1 MADGSRVIDGFLD
14 APPRRRVV
22 ISTDVA
28 NEADD
33 AFAVAYALLSP
44 SLDVRCVVPTHFGQ
58 RGVEDSLSASR
69 DELARLLAA
78 MDRTDSVV
86 VRDGSPRAMSDPPKP
101 VDSPGARAI
110 VAEALRDDPLPLFVL
125 CLGSLTDMASA
136 LLLEP
141 ALAEADLT
149 VVWIGGPSNPP
160 DPVPLY
166 WPEFNLSNDLVAANV
181 VFGSDVHL
189 WQIPMNTYASCA
201 VSYAELLDRVAPQ
214 GELGQYLM
222 RQLYNWAEGFGWD
235 WELKHLSDC
244 AAVAAV
250 IRDDF
255 GRFDLIPAPQF
266 SRQFENVATDGN
278 RPIRVYQAVDRR
290 FLFEDLFGKIKLFA
304 SAGGSGTYP
313 PRHPVGDGVAWGW
326 QPH

>member
-14 APPRRRVV
+14 VPPRRRVV

-44 SLDVRCVVPTHFGQ
+44 SLEVRCVVPTHFGQ
-58 RGVEDSLSASR
+58 RGVADSLAASR

-78 MDRTDSVV
+78 MDRTGAVV
-86 VRDGSPRAMSDPPKP
+86 VRDGSPRAMSDPLTP
-101 VDSPGARAI
+101 VDSPGARSI
-110 VAEALRDDPLPLFVL
+110 VAEALSDDPLPLFVL

-141 ALAEADLT
+141 AIAERDVT

-181 VFGSDVHL
+181 VFGSEVQL

-201 VSYAELLDRVAPQ
+201 VSYVELLDRVAPH

-244 AAVAAV
+244 AAVATV

-255 GRFDLIPAPQF
+255 GRFDVIPAPQF
-266 SRQFENVATDGN
+266 SLQFQNVATDGN

-304 SAGGSGTYP
+304 SCGGAGAYP
-313 PRHPVGDGVAWGW
+313 PRHPTEEGVAWGW

>member
-14 APPRRRVV
+14 VPPRRRVV

-58 RGVEDSLSASR
+58 RGVADSLGASR
-69 DELARLLAA
+69 VELARLLAA

-86 VRDGSPRAMSDPPKP
+86 VRDGSPRAMSDPLTP

-110 VAEALRDDPLPLFVL
+110 VSEALSDDPQPLFVL

-141 ALAEADLT
+141 AIAEEDVT

-181 VFGSDVHL
+181 VFGSEAQL

-201 VSYAELLDRVAPQ
+201 VSYSELLDRVAPQ

-255 GRFDLIPAPQF
+255 GRFDLIPAPLF
-266 SRQFENVATDGN
+266 NEQFENVSTEEN
-278 RPIRVYQAVDRR
+278 RPIRVYQEVDRR

-304 SAGGSGTYP
+304 SVGGSGAYP
-313 PRHPVGDGVAWGW
+313 PRHPVKEGVAWGW